1 MNDVSSVTTYRRK
14 AVTWDALIE
23 WRARARQEKKTVVWT
38 NGVFDLLHV
47 GHVRNLQAAR
57 SQGDVLVVG
66 VNSDASVR
74 QLKGSGRPLVPAA
87 QRVEVLAALE
97 CVDYVV
103 VFEELTPQAAIARL
117 QPDVHC
123 KGADYAPPNGKPI
136 PEAPVVASYGGR
148 IEFLPLIPGL
158 STSDLVR
165 RIREEKGTAEK
176 GAVPL
181 SSKGLSRLPQKGEG
195 RDGEG

>member
-1 MNDVSSVTTYRRK
+1 MSDGSCVTTCRRK
-14 AVTWDALIE
+14 TVSWDTLLE

-38 NGVFDLLHV
+38 NGCFDLLHV

-57 SQGDVLVVG
+57 SRGDVLVVG

-74 QLKGSGRPLVPAA
+74 QLKGPGRPLVPAA

-103 VFEELTPQAAIARL
+103 VFEELTPVAAIARL
-117 QPDVHC
+117 QPDIHC
-123 KGADYAPPNGKPI
+123 KGADYAPPDGKPI
-136 PEAPVVASYGGR
+136 PEAPVVAAYGGR
-148 IEFLPLIPGL
+148 IEFLPLVGSL

-165 RIREEKGTAEK
+165 RIHEQEREA
-176 GAVPL
+176 
-181 SSKGLSRLPQKGEG
+181 
-195 RDGEG
+195 RDDER

>member
-1 MNDVSSVTTYRRK
+1 MNDGSCLTTCGRK
-14 AVTWDALIE
+14 AVSWDALLQ

-38 NGVFDLLHV
+38 NGCFDLLHV

-57 SQGDVLVVG
+57 GRGDVLVVG

-74 QLKGSGRPLVPAA
+74 RLKGPGRPLVPAA

-103 VFEELTPQAAIARL
+103 IFDELTPVAAIARL

-136 PEAPVVASYGGR
+136 PEAPVVAAYGGR
-148 IEFLPLIPGL
+148 IEFLPLVPYL

-165 RIREEKGTAEK
+165 RIHESPPAPCS
-176 GAVPL
+176 ACD
-181 SSKGLSRLPQKGEG
+181 EG
-195 RDGEG
+195 